1 MESDPFGPKLIKLLG
16 PLKNKLKSKSVS
28 KGESLLTVG
37 SSSSHAI
44 WVESGLLCVSLVS
57 ESGQEVVKQ
66 FAKSAE
72 FTGPYSDYLR
82 KQPSQISIKAIINSE
97 VLIIAFEDIENVCL
111 QNKEL
116 ERFRRIFL
124 EKNFLQKDER
134 IVQLLTQDASTRY
147 SIFLKSF
154 SDVHSTIPDF
164 MIASYLNIT
173 PSYLSTLKSRLS

>member
-1 MESDPFGPKLIKLLG
+1 MESDPFGPNLIKLLG
-16 PLKNKLKSKSVS
+16 PLKNKLKSKTVT

-37 SSSSHAI
+37 YSSSHAI

-57 ESGQEVVKQ
+57 ESGHEVVKQ
-66 FAKSAE
+66 FVKSAE

-82 KQPSQISIKAIINSE
+82 QQPSQISITAIIKSE
-97 VLIIAFEDIENVCL
+97 ILLIPFEDIEKLCL
-111 QNKEL
+111 QSKEL
-116 ERFRRIFL
+116 ERSRRIFL
-124 EKNFLQKDER
+124 ERNYLQKDER
-134 IVQLLTQDASTRY
+134 IVQLLTQNASTRY
-147 SIFLKSF
+147 SNFLKSF